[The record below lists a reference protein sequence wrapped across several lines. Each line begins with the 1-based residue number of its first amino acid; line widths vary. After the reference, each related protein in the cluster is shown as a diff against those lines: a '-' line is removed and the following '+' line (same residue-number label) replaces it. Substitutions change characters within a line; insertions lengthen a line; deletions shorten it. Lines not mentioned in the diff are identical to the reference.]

1 MLSQRGTRARSLS
14 SVIVAS
20 QQISLFHDA
29 ERETDRGAVAT
40 FYLVTKLR
48 YDRYLTPLDWGGA
61 VGGTYVG
68 TSPVILFF
76 CSVSIHT
83 FLIAT

>member
-1 MLSQRGTRARSLS
+1 MLSQQGHALVRSSRYRCFLNKPS
-14 SVIVAS
+14 FMTPNGRQV
-20 QQISLFHDA
+20 
-29 ERETDRGAVAT
+29 RAVAT